1 VTVII
6 VILLIKITAK
16 CYIYFNLIWIN
27 NIRPFVFSDV
37 AQGNFSEE
45 SVMPLEPP
53 IQKNG
58 STMKDHQDPLRPELP
73 STTIMKYYI
82 INNYKQLVNRR

>member
-1 VTVII
+1 M
-6 VILLIKITAK
+6 L
-16 CYIYFNLIWIN
+16 YIYFNLIWIK

-45 SVMPLEPP
+45 SLVPLEPP

-73 STTIMKYYI
+73 STIITKYYI
-82 INNYKQLVNRR
+82 INNYKQFINCR